1 MTPPL
6 LPPPLPRRAVVLSL
20 VAWPWLATAATA
32 AQPARTAEAPPA
44 LLLARDAWA
53 HVDPA
58 GYLVSEKYDGVRA
71 LWDGHRLRFRGGA
84 NVAAPAW
91 FLAGLP
97 AGQALDGELW
107 LDRGRFDELSA
118 LVRRERPDDAAW
130 RRVRY
135 MVFEL
140 PGGLGT
146 FAQRSERLRAL
157 ALLPGARTWEPAV
170 QQTLTGSDALRDRL
184 AEVLAAQ
191 GEGLMLHWA
200 ASPYV
205 TGRSEWLL
213 KLKPV
218 QDAEAVVVGHTPG
231 RGQFA
236 GQVGALQVRD
246 DSGRTFLVGSGLTG
260 AQRVNPPPLGSVVTY
275 TWRGET
281 ANGLPR
287 FPALL
292 RLRPAG
298 L

>member
-1 MTPPL
+1 MSSPL
-6 LPPPLPRRAVVLSL
+6 LRLHPPRRALVLAL
-20 VAWPWLATAATA
+20 AAWPCLGRAA
-32 AQPARTAEAPPA
+32 AQPARLREAPPA
-44 LLLARDAWA
+44 LVLAREAGA
-53 HVDPA
+53 RPDPA

-84 NVAAPAW
+84 SVAAPGW

-107 LDRGRFDELSA
+107 LDRGRFDALSS

-130 RRVRY
+130 RSVRF

-146 FAQRSERLRAL
+146 FAQRSERLRTL
-157 ALLPGARTWEPAV
+157 ALSPGARTWEPAA
-170 QQTLTGSDALRDRL
+170 QQTLSGTDALRDRL

-218 QDAEAVVVGHTPG
+218 QDAEAVVVGHSPG
-231 RGQFA
+231 KGQFA

-246 DSGRTFLVGSGLTG
+246 DNGRTFLVGSGLTE
-260 AQRVNPPPLGSVVTY
+260 AQRASPPPLGSVVTY

>member
-6 LPPPLPRRAVVLSL
+6 LRLHPPRRALVLAL
-20 VAWPWLATAATA
+20 AAWPCLGRAA
-32 AQPARTAEAPPA
+32 AQPARSREAPPA
-44 LLLARDAWA
+44 LLLAREAGA
-53 HVDPA
+53 RPDPA

-84 NVAAPAW
+84 TVAAPGW

-107 LDRGRFDELSA
+107 LDRGRFDALSS

-130 RRVRY
+130 RSVRY

-146 FAQRSERLRAL
+146 FAQRSERLRTL
-157 ALLPGARTWEPAV
+157 ALSLSARTWEPAA
-170 QQTLTGSDALRDRL
+170 QQTLVGTDALRDRL

-218 QDAEAVVVGHTPG
+218 QDAEAVVVGHSPG
-231 RGQFA
+231 KGQFA

-246 DSGRTFLVGSGLTG
+246 DNGRTFLVGSGLTD
-260 AQRVNPPPLGSVVTY
+260 AQRASPPPLGSVVTY

-287 FPALL
+287 FPTLL
-292 RLRPAG
+292 RLRAPG

>member
-1 MTPPL
+1 MPSPL
-6 LPPPLPRRAVVLSL
+6 HQLHPPRRAVLLSL
-20 VAWPWLATAATA
+20 AAWPWLARAA
-32 AQPARTAEAPPA
+32 AQPARSLEAPPA
-44 LLLARDAWA
+44 LLLAREAGA
-53 HVDPA
+53 HPDPV

-71 LWDGHRLRFRGGA
+71 LWDGRRLRFRGGA
-84 NVAAPAW
+84 TVAAPSW

-107 LDRGRFDELSA
+107 LDRGRFDALSA

-130 RRVRY
+130 RSVRY

-146 FAQRSERLRAL
+146 FAQRSERLRTL
-157 ALLPGARTWEPAV
+157 ALSPGVRTWEPAA
-170 QQTLTGSDALRDRL
+170 QQTLTGTDALRDRL

-231 RGQFA
+231 KGQFA
-236 GQVGALQVRD
+236 GQVGALHVRD
-246 DSGRTFLVGSGLTG
+246 DNGRTFLVGSGLTE
-260 AQRVNPPPLGSVVTY
+260 AQRASPPPLGSVVTY

-287 FPALL
+287 FPTLL
-292 RLRPAG
+292 RLRAPG